1 MSYVIADRVKQ
12 KCSVIGASASIT
24 LGSTI
29 LGFKQFSNIATDGD
43 KFHYMV
49 VNISNGEWETGLGT
63 YNTGGTVSR
72 TTVLASSNANS
83 AVVFTAGEKEIF
95 IALLSGNT
103 VVEDH
108 TGKLRV
114 NGSAVTADSIDN
126 GTTNKF
132 FSDTL
137 ARGAIS
143 ATGDIDY
150 DDTTGVIDYSLPIAT
165 DTLLGGIK
173 IGSGL
178 TVDPETGVVTAA
190 GTYTLPIAS
199 DTVLGGVK
207 VDGTTITINGEGV
220 ITATA
225 IGGGGGGTGSLAI
238 TRVTANR
245 TAVAGDN
252 LSVDTTGGE
261 IDITLPASPSLNDCV
276 TILDG
281 GGDKIFVP
289 AYIRRN
295 GHTINGESSDL
306 KFNVPL
312 ARIAF
317 VYDSTTWRMTHA

>member
-29 LGFKQFSNIATDGD
+29 LGFKQFSDVATNGD

-72 TTVLASSNANS
+72 TTVLASSNANG
-83 AVVFTAGEKEIF
+83 AVVFTTGEKEIF

-108 TGKLRV
+108 TGKLTV
-114 NGSAVTADSIDN
+114 NGSAVTADNIDN

-132 FSDTL
+132 FSNAL
-137 ARGAIS
+137 ARDAIS
-143 ATGDIDY
+143 KTGDISY
-150 DDTTGVIDYSLPIAT
+150 DSSTGVIGYSLPIAT
-165 DTLLGGIK
+165 DSALGGIK

-178 TVDPETGVVTAA
+178 TIDPVTGIVSAA
-190 GTYTLPIAS
+190 GTYSLPTAS

-207 VDGTTITINGEGV
+207 VDGTTITINGSGV
-220 ITATA
+220 ITAV
-225 IGGGGGGTGSLAI
+225 GGGAGGGAGSLAI
-238 TRVTANR
+238 TRVVANR

-252 LSVDTTGGE
+252 LSVDTTAGE
-261 IDITLPASPSLNDCV
+261 IDVTLPATPSLNDCV

-295 GHTINGESSDL
+295 GHTINGETEDL